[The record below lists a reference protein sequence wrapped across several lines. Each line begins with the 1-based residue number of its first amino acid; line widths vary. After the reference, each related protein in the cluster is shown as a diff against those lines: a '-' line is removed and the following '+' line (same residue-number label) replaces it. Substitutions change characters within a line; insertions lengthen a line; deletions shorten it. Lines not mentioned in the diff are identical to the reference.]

1 MPQSSANEVVL
12 PKQRF
17 NIYTT
22 MLLLSFLFITTG
34 CVILWL
40 EFAAHMRNA
49 DGTFSSQM
57 PWVTTDANVVV
68 PPPPAPTAA
77 PVPAPP
83 VTPMPMPMPMTPAA

>member
-1 MPQSSANEVVL
+1 MPQGSANEVLL

-40 EFAAHMRNA
+40 EFASHMRDPA
-49 DGTFSSQM
+49 TGQFSSQW
-57 PWVTTDANVVV
+57 PWVTSDANVVI
-68 PPPPAPTAA
+68 PPPPAPTIA
-77 PVPAPP
+77 PVPEAP
-83 VTPMPMPMPMTPAA
+83 VTPMPMPMTPPA